1 MRVDARSCPLATVVA
16 MTTTSSN
23 TSSTTSSTAQPV
35 LTVSG
40 PGDLV
45 SLVPYLV
52 GFHPRRSLVVL
63 SLRGPRLR
71 CGLAA
76 RFDLPNDTMAAEE
89 FAAEA
94 VPCVVR
100 DEPSQ
105 VALLV
110 YDDAPWQARQRPR
123 QALVDALEQRF
134 AVDGVPVKEA
144 VYVDRERFWSMTCRS
159 VDCCPEAG
167 TLLSEVRSTQA
178 AATLVLQGRAPL
190 GDRGELVSRV
200 APRGPLT
207 TSAVAS
213 VADREL
219 GRRAALETG
228 GALAVRSWVREV
240 TDLFDTVVGRSRTE
254 GVVRLDGDEAGLLV
268 AGMLDIG
275 LRDAVSERCSAWL
288 GALPDAGDR
297 VPTRPERHED
307 DPVTGVLRE
316 LAVMC
321 DGQLAVAPLTL
332 LAAQYWGAGEGALA
346 NAAVERAL
354 AIDPDYRLAV
364 LLAQLLRAAIPPA
377 WVAPRGA
384 GAQPQEEQEEQY
396 G

>member
-1 MRVDARSCPLATVVA
+1 
-16 MTTTSSN
+16 MTTSPSA
-23 TSSTTSSTAQPV
+23 SQPV

-45 SLVPYLV
+45 SLVPYLL

-76 RFDLPNDTMAAEE
+76 RFDLPDGTTAAEE
-89 FAAEA
+89 FATEV
-94 VPCVVR
+94 VPCVLR

-110 YDDAPWQARQRPR
+110 YDDTPWQPRLRPG
-123 QALVDALEQRF
+123 QVLVDAVEQRF
-134 AVDGVPVKEA
+134 AEDGVPVKEA
-144 VYVDRERFWSMTCRS
+144 VYVGRERFWSMTCRS
-159 VDCCPEAG
+159 ARCCPEAG
-167 TLLSEVRSTQA
+167 TPVSDVRSTQA

-190 GDRGELVSRV
+190 ADRDDLVSRV

-207 TSAVAS
+207 TAAVAS
-213 VADREL
+213 VAEREL
-219 GRRAALETG
+219 ARRAALEDG
-228 GALAVRSWVREV
+228 GVEGVRAWVSEV
-240 TDLFDTVVGRSRTE
+240 TGLFDAAVSRSR
-254 GVVRLDGDEAGLLV
+254 GDASLRLDADEAGLLV

-275 LRDAVSERCSAWL
+275 LRDALCERCSAWL
-288 GALPDAGDR
+288 EGLPEGR
-297 VPTRPERHED
+297 GGSHPPRRPEHHED
-307 DPVTGVLRE
+307 DPVTRVLRE
-316 LAVMC
+316 LAVMS

-354 AIDPDYRLAV
+354 SLDPDYRLAV

-377 WVAPRGA
+377 WVQTTRRFGA
-384 GAQPQEEQEEQY
+384 GERPSEEASASRMLRD
-396 G
+396 

>member
-1 MRVDARSCPLATVVA
+1 M
-16 MTTTSSN
+16 TTSS
-23 TSSTTSSTAQPV
+23 ADRPV
-35 LTVSG
+35 VTVSG

-76 RFDLPNDTMAAEE
+76 RFDLPADGTPVED

-94 VPCVVR
+94 VPCVLR
-100 DEPSQ
+100 DQPSQ

-110 YDDAPWQARQRPR
+110 YDDAAWGGAERPR
-123 QALVDALEQRF
+123 QALVDALERRF
-134 AVDGVPVKEA
+134 AEEGVAVKES
-144 VYVDRERFWSMTCRS
+144 VYVGSERYWSMTCPS
-159 VDCCPEAG
+159 DDCCSPAG
-167 TLLSEVRSTQA
+167 TLLTDVRSTAA

-190 GDRGELVSRV
+190 DDRDDLVGRIAS
-200 APRGPLT
+200 RGPL
-207 TSAVAS
+207 SAAAVAS
-213 VADREL
+213 VAEREL
-219 GRRAALETG
+219 GRRAALEDG
-228 GALAVRSWVREV
+228 GVSCVASWVTEV
-240 TDLFDTVVGRSRTE
+240 TRLFDAAVSRRRADPS
-254 GVVRLDGDEAGLLV
+254 VRLDADDAGLLV

-275 LRDAVSERCSAWL
+275 LRDTLSERCAAWL
-288 GALPDAGDR
+288 GALPAPRDDGAPAR
-297 VPTRPERHED
+297 RPAHHED
-307 DPVTGVLRE
+307 DPVTEVLRE
-316 LAVMC
+316 LAVMS

-354 AIDPDYRLAV
+354 RIDPDYRLAV

-377 WVAPRGA
+377 WVQPEQRAAAVPSAGETDPSRILRG
-384 GAQPQEEQEEQY
+384 
-396 G
+396 

>member
-1 MRVDARSCPLATVVA
+1 
-16 MTTTSSN
+16 MTTASSA
-23 TSSTTSSTAQPV
+23 SQPV
-35 LTVSG
+35 VTVSG

-76 RFDLPNDTMAAEE
+76 RFDLPGAATTAEE

-94 VPCVVR
+94 VPCLLR
-100 DEPSQ
+100 DQPSQ

-110 YDDAPWQARQRPR
+110 YDEPRWEPDERPWQV
-123 QALVDALEQRF
+123 LVDALEQRF
-134 AVDGVPVKEA
+134 AEEGVPVKEA
-144 VYVDRERFWSMTCRS
+144 VYVGDERFWSMTCRS
-159 VDCCPEAG
+159 PECCPQAG
-167 TLLSEVRSTQA
+167 TPLSDVRSSQA
-178 AATLVLQGRAPL
+178 AATLVLHGRAPL
-190 GDRGELVSRV
+190 GDRDDLVNRV
-200 APRGPLT
+200 APRGALT
-207 TSAVAS
+207 TAAVAS
-213 VADREL
+213 VAEREL
-219 GRRAALETG
+219 GRRAALEDG
-228 GALAVRSWVREV
+228 GMQGVLSWITEV
-240 TDLFDTVVGRSRTE
+240 TGLFDAVVQRSRRE
-254 GVVRLDGDEAGLLV
+254 SRVHLDGDEAGLLV

-275 LRDAVSERCSAWL
+275 LRDALSERCSAWL
-288 GALPDAGDR
+288 DGLPDSHAAQAPR
-297 VPTRPERHED
+297 RPEHHEQ

-354 AIDPDYRLAV
+354 RIDPDYRLAV

-377 WVAPRGA
+377 WV
-384 GAQPQEEQEEQY
+384 QPLRPDGDE
-396 G
+396 GMGDVGRASRMLRD

>member
-1 MRVDARSCPLATVVA
+1 
-16 MTTTSSN
+16 
-23 TSSTTSSTAQPV
+23 
-35 LTVSG
+35 
-40 PGDLV
+40 
-45 SLVPYLV
+45 
-52 GFHPRRSLVVL
+52 HPRQSLVVL

-76 RFDLPNDTMAAEE
+76 RFDLPSGTMAAEE
-89 FAAEA
+89 FAAEV

-123 QALVDALEQRF
+123 QELVDAIEQRF
-134 AVDGVPVKEA
+134 AADGVPVKEA
-144 VYVDRERFWSMTCRS
+144 VYVGGGRFWSMTCRS
-159 VDCCPEAG
+159 AECCPETG
-167 TLLSEVRSTQA
+167 TLVSDVRSTSA

-190 GDRGELVSRV
+190 GDRDELVSRV

-207 TSAVAS
+207 TAAVAS

-219 GRRAALETG
+219 GRRAALEDG
-228 GALAVRSWVREV
+228 GGLQGVRAWMIEV
-240 TDLFDTVVGRSRTE
+240 TGLFDAVVQRSRTD
-254 GVVRLDGDEAGLLV
+254 GVARLDADEAGLLV
-268 AGMLDIG
+268 VGMLDIG
-275 LRDAVSERCSAWL
+275 LRDALSERCSAWL
-288 GALPDAGDR
+288 GGLPDRGDHP
-297 VPTRPERHED
+297 PTRPERHED

-316 LAVMC
+316 LAVMS

-354 AIDPDYRLAV
+354 TIDPDYRLAV

-377 WVAPRGA
+377 WVQPPRGA
-384 GAQPQEEQEEQY
+384 AAGESVRE
-396 G
+396 